1 MHSVIAA
8 KAGMMVGDGSSFT
21 NLTAER
27 PQHFQPISRVAVAIR
42 AVMHAVAAC
51 PGLMRIPARLHP
63 CALAERK
70 TDESNERHQGKKRQ
84 KPSRHG
90 RSLLSITL
98 RTQPYSAES
107 KMSPNGPPIATQHA
121 ADEALG
127 G

>member
-70 TDESNERHQGKKRQ
+70 TDESNEHRQGKKRY
-84 KPSRHG
+84 KPIRHG
-90 RSLLSITL
+90 RS
-98 RTQPYSAES
+98 
-107 KMSPNGPPIATQHA
+107 PIIDHA
-121 ADEALG
+121 AHATLLRREQNVAERSPDRNAARRG
-127 G
+127 